1 MRLKRWKVV
10 AGGDDDAL
18 GYRAV
23 GSSRGRDLQELTFNI
38 YRSDTLIGGIRLTH
52 DDDGS
57 YELGYWL
64 GRVHWGKGFATEA
77 CKGLL
82 NYAAEELNIRNV
94 KSSHMTGNDASAR
107 VLDKL
112 GFRKTG
118 EGEMYCLSRKATLPC
133 IYLAL
138 TN

>member
-1 MRLKRWKVV
+1 M
-10 AGGDDDAL
+10 
-18 GYRAV
+18 
-23 GSSRGRDLQELTFNI
+23 
-38 YRSDTLIGGIRLTH
+38 TH

-64 GRVHWGKGFATEA
+64 GRVHWEQGFATEA

-112 GFRKTG
+112 GFRKT
-118 EGEMYCLSRKATLPC
+118 R
-133 IYLAL
+133 
-138 TN
+138 N